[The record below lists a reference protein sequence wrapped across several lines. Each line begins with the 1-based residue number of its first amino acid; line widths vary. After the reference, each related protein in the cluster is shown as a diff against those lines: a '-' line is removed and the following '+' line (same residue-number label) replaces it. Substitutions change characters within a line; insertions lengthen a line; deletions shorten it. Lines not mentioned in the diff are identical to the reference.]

1 MKGNKGKDEIYSC
14 IIFDTVIL
22 EIFRI
27 GEMVLKT
34 GVYFCGVLCLLHCVM
49 KISLIQNVKLVH
61 GRILCISILG

>member
-34 GVYFCGVLCLLHCVM
+34 VVFTFVVFCVYYTV
-49 KISLIQNVKLVH
+49 S
-61 GRILCISILG
+61 